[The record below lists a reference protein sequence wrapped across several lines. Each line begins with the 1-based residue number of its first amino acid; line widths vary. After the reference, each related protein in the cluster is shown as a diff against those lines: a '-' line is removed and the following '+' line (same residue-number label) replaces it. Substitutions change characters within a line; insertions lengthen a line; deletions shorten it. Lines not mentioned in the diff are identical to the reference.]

1 MIDLTAKLDNDE
13 FQRKLQE
20 MRNTAFGVTNSI
32 VKETQRI
39 ETAWQGVTNSLN
51 GSEGIGAKLLQGLK
65 PIIPQV
71 EAIRQGVKGIKV
83 DFENIPTVPPLRSME
98 ETTTSAARGFNAL
111 NFATQ
116 QLVREVPAATMGL
129 HMFFLAIS
137 NNLPFF
143 ADAIKQVREE
153 NKALAASGKPT
164 TSAFK
169 QIISSLFSWQT
180 ALVAGITAL
189 TLYGKEIG
197 DWVKGLFKGKEA
209 IDAAKE
215 ATDGLNAAIEKN
227 GLGIGGEIGKYESL
241 RREFEA
247 IRGDLA
253 EQERFVRDNQSAFD
267 DLGVSVNS
275 VIEAEDFFSGE
286 GTEAFLKALRLRAEA
301 IAAQKLAV
309 EKYEE
314 ALMLEAKA
322 SELPEFV
329 KVKPGPVE
337 ISPAYPLL
345 GIKAQ
350 YWESGDKA
358 YNAERKELE
367 AEAKAARSAADA
379 YYDIHDAKMKAANDT
394 LEDANIEQSDEVVEA
409 ELRAAEERKRI
420 LERLNNDLTKDVERT
435 QRERDDAEIAAIKDG
450 IERKRREIQKG
461 YERRAAEIDKLEA
474 DIKKAQ
480 GGTLT
485 PDQKGYLTFLRTSN
499 TDTLNA
505 GKVLVKSMQDEVA
518 QEATNAMNEYL
529 INYGTFQEKILAITA
544 KYQRLIANT
553 QNEGQRMALEAER
566 DALLAEYQVAA
577 SDWAKELV
585 DKTTVELNKMLEELE
600 AEVKA
605 KNEAFQALDSV
616 DEATRQD
623 YLDTINKLN
632 AQIAILKTK
641 LGEAGRSAGDKNWD
655 ESVQTFQEIARA
667 ANEAADG
674 IAEFDE
680 DLGNTLRSI
689 AQLASSGLN
698 LVVVIKKITE
708 AAWTGATAIKA
719 MEKAS
724 LILAAISAAIQ
735 VVSTLFNLFRQS
747 DEVEQTKRQ
756 FKELNDE
763 LVRLH
768 KLARIDS
775 VEGTIFGSNPFGNF
789 INNLKAMQDALKDFE
804 ASKQAIREKD
814 AQYIDSIVGW
824 NPDGT
829 ALTMKTA
836 QGSQNL
842 NDAIANMQ
850 VKTKN
855 RNWFGE
861 TFLGGDEYDDLG
873 DLMPDL
879 FDEFGN
885 VTLEGLQNLQNS
897 DVWKDLGKKDRE
909 LIEQMI
915 ADWEDYN
922 AAVEATNKYL
932 SDVFGDLG
940 YTMTNAL
947 VDAFENGTDAA
958 QAFGE
963 AASDVIEKLATDMI
977 HAALVQPIL
986 DKYQQLI
993 DETNLEEMSP
1003 EERIAELTRLIGEMS
1018 QEVLAVKG
1026 EVDATAAQVR
1036 QDAED
1041 AGITGVYGGSSSS
1054 SATSKGF
1061 QTMSQETGSELNGR
1075 FTDIQGQTHR
1085 IAEAVEFCKSLHIE
1099 NLTQVQS
1106 INATVAMIHND
1117 TSLIAEHT
1125 KVLANI
1131 NANLDA
1137 LRRSVDNGVI

>member
-83 DFENIPTVPPLRSME
+83 DFENIPTVSPLRSME
-98 ETTTSAARGFNAL
+98 EATTSATRGFNAL

-169 QIISSLFSWQT
+169 QIINSLFSWQT

-197 DWVKGLFKGKEA
+197 NWVKGLFKGKEA

-215 ATDGLNAAIEKN
+215 ASDGLNAAIEKN
-227 GLGIGGEIGKYESL
+227 GLGIGTEIGKYKSL

-247 IRGDLA
+247 INGDIK

-267 DLGVSVNS
+267 DLGVSINS
-275 VIEAEDFFSGE
+275 VIDAENIFSGE

-301 IAAQKLAV
+301 MAAQKLAV
-309 EKYEE
+309 EQYEK

-322 SELPEFV
+322 GELPEFV
-329 KVKPGPVE
+329 KPKSSNTN
-337 ISPAYPLL
+337 ITSPQLQLL
-345 GIKAQ
+345 GIEENN
-350 YWESGDKA
+350 WPSSEMA

-367 AEAKAARSAADA
+367 SEAKAARNVADA
-379 YYDIHDAKMKAANDT
+379 YFDIHDAKMKAASDT
-394 LEDANIEQSDEVVEA
+394 LEDANIEENDQETQA
-409 ELRAAEERKRI
+409 ELRAAELRAKQI
-420 LERLNNDLTKDVERT
+420 ANTSARLVADATKAKT
-435 QRERDDAEIAAIKDG
+435 Q
-450 IERKRREIQKG
+450 
-461 YERRAAEIDKLEA
+461 AEIDAMAEGIEKKIAQINLDYDLEEKAITKREEELRKLRGGMITKQEEDAIAAMRSANKANRDRDINAANASESARIAAEA
-474 DIKKAQ
+474 KK
-480 GGTLT
+480 
-485 PDQKGYLTFLRTSN
+485 S
-499 TDTLNA
+499 
-505 GKVLVKSMQDEVA
+505 
-518 QEATNAMNEYL
+518 QEAWNEYL
-529 INYGTFQEKILAITA
+529 IQYGTFKEKQKAITD
-544 KYQRLIANT
+544 KYNAEIADAET
-553 QNEGQRMALEAER
+553 DGERKALEAKR
-566 DALLAEYQVAA
+566 DAILAEFAVEAEGFG
-577 SDWAKELV
+577 KELA
-585 DKTTVELNKMLEELE
+585 DKTAEELSKMIEQLRAQVE
-600 AEVKA
+600 AKQ
-605 KNEAFQALDSV
+605 EAFDALDSSESV
-616 DEATRQD
+616 DAKQYQNEINELRAKIKLLEEAAGKAKKEVS
-623 YLDTINKLN
+623 NKDWN
-632 AQIAILKTK
+632 
-641 LGEAGRSAGDKNWD
+641 

-680 DLGNTLRSI
+680 GLGDTLRSI
-689 AQLASSGLN
+689 AQLASAGLN
-698 LVVVIKKITE
+698 LVTSIKAISD
-708 AAWTGATAIKA
+708 AAWTGAEAISA

-724 LILAAISAAIQ
+724 VILAAISAAIQ
-735 VVSTLFNLFRQS
+735 VVSAVVNAFKS
-747 DEVEQTKRQ
+747 SDDEVEQTKRQ

-763 LVRLH
+763 LERLH

-775 VEGTIFGSNPFGNF
+775 VEGTIFGPNPFGNF

-804 ASKQAIREKD
+804 ASKEAIRLKD
-814 AQYIDSIVGW
+814 AQYMDVVTGW
-824 NPDGT
+824 NADGS
-829 ALTMKTA
+829 AVTMKVP
-836 QGSQNL
+836 QGRQNL
-842 NDAIANMQ
+842 NDAIANMR
-850 VKTKN
+850 VKTKD
-855 RNWFGE
+855 RNWLGE
-861 TFLGGDEYDDLG
+861 WWYGGDEYANLG
-873 DLMPDL
+873 DEMPEL
-879 FDEFGN
+879 FDESGN

-897 DVWKDLGKKDRE
+897 DVWETLGEKDRE

-922 AAVEATNKYL
+922 AAVEANEKYL

-940 YTMTNAL
+940 GDLTDAL
-947 VDAFENGTDAA
+947 LEAFKNGTDAA
-958 QAFGE
+958 EAFGE
-963 AASDVIEKLATDMI
+963 ATGKILDRLASDIVNM
-977 HAALVQPIL
+977 ALIQPIL
-986 DKYQQLI
+986 DKAEADVLELQKKLEAGEITY
-993 DETNLEEMSP
+993 DEYLRQTK
-1003 EERIAELTRLIGEMS
+1003 
-1018 QEVLAVKG
+1018 AV
-1026 EVDATAAQVR
+1026 VDEAANKAKDLVDDASEIYEAAGVG
-1036 QDAED
+1036 QDS
-1041 AGITGVYGGSSSS
+1041 YSS

-1106 INATVAMIHND
+1106 INTTVAMIHND

-1125 KVLANI
+1125 RALAQMRDDLASI
-1131 NANLDA
+1131 
-1137 LRRSVDNGVI
+1137 RRSMDNGAI